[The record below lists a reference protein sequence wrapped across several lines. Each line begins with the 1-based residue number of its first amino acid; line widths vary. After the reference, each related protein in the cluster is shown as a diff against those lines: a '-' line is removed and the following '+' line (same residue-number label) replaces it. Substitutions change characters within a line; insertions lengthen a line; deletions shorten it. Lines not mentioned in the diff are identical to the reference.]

1 MKSFNDTSITAK
13 ISITISRY
21 LRSEMSKFASIVFFF
36 FFFFLEIKYDYD
48 TWSVT
53 FSFFFSIL
61 FFMYGNS
68 KGEKNTIVYRCV
80 AVASRLFFLST
91 PLHPRSI
98 PIFKISV
105 GLSVSGH
112 AWRINIVHK

>member
-1 MKSFNDTSITAK
+1 MTRP
-13 ISITISRY
+13 SRRKY
-21 LRSEMSKFASIVFFF
+21 RLRSLVIFDPKCQNLHPSFFF
-36 FFFFLEIKYDYD
+36 SFFFFLEIKYDYD